1 MDKLRM
7 PITFV
12 KQLPYVMSFDGM
24 NVYISKL
31 DHHFGDTAVISIQNR
46 VPETQYSNKEGC
58 KQKSRLMSVADKIL
72 RYDC

>member
-1 MDKLRM
+1 M

-31 DHHFGDTAVISIQNR
+31 DHHFGDICKNAAGISIQNR